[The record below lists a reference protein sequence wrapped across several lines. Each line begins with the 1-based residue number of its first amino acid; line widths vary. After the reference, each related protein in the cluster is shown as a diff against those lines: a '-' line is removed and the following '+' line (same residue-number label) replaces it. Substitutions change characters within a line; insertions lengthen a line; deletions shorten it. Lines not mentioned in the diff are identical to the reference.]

1 LNLIVE
7 KKYFTV
13 FCATYIMDE
22 KVKISGVTIVKNA
35 IDFDYPIVECIQSLL
50 PIVDEMVVS
59 IGDGKDNTEQV
70 VRAIQ
75 SDKIKIVHSIWDST
89 IKSGGSVL
97 AVETD
102 KGIAEVAKD
111 SDWIFYLQADEVIHE
126 QDYAEIINACKK
138 YKNDPKVEGL
148 LFKYHHFYGSF
159 DYVGDSRRWYNNEIR
174 IIKNNIGVKSY
185 RDAQGFR
192 IANKKLRVKKI
203 NAFVYHYGWVRNPN
217 AQVKKLTNFYLYW
230 GATSVREVEH
240 NEMFDYMQNA
250 DSLAKFDG
258 AHPQVMQQ
266 RIKAKNWELSVDV
279 KRKNFSKKD
288 YLLYKFEKLTGIRLF
303 DYKNYTVI

>member
-1 LNLIVE
+1 
-7 KKYFTV
+7 
-13 FCATYIMDE
+13 MDE

-75 SDKIKIVHSIWDST
+75 SDKIKIVHSIWDNK
-89 IKSGGSVL
+89 IKIGGSVL

-102 KGIAEVAKD
+102 KSIAEVAKD

-126 QDYAEIINACKK
+126 QDYTEIINACIK

-174 IIKNNIGVKSY
+174 IIKNNIGVQSY

-192 IANKKLRVKKI
+192 IENKKLRVKKI

-217 AQVKKLTNFYLYW
+217 AQVKKMTNFDLYW

-258 AHPQVMQQ
+258 VHPKVMQH
-266 RIKAKNWELSVDV
+266 RINTKNWELNINV
-279 KRKNFSKKD
+279 KQKRFSKKD
-288 YLLYKFEKLTGIRLF
+288 YFLYKFEKLTGVRLF
-303 DYKNYTVI
+303 DYRNYKVI